1 MNEKAIQDAYKLF
14 QGAGYGKSIDE
25 FKNLMS
31 SNQNALNDAYKLFQ
45 GAGYGKSVD
54 DFKVLM
60 GSGASK
66 EEPLKK
72 KDSTVSDS
80 KLEKPISVSSS
91 KQAETKVDVK
101 APVKKEDKFEVYKG
115 YTGKED
121 KEYRF
126 DSKSN
131 IWYETKFSPGPSKQG
146 GKEMLA
152 SGATVKK
159 DATPNLD
166 LKSQYVQ
173 IKDPSRVKELNK
185 YFGKQ
190 GSTSDAFQ
198 TFVGYPGKEKNEYR
212 VSNGNWLRRQPGET
226 NWVTITNEG
235 SISSLNNQFGKDVKP
250 FTDKKEVEKVK
261 DYNNLEKQ
269 FEQNLSSINSKMID
283 MSEEAAVPQLQKLFP
298 AFTFEQSKAG
308 ADRVMVTAPNGVKK
322 EFLLD
327 NYTWSED
334 KAQADSL
341 RGFLIGNYDAK
352 LAKEQADLRAVE
364 QTTEDKVQRTVLPG
378 GGSVT
383 TITPSVVDRGV
394 AFPIIEQEA
403 KKERAEYQ
411 QAKSE
416 HIKDIYDRY
425 SGYVSKTGKT
435 DDLEARQALS
445 ELKADDTELKR
456 INAYQDD
463 IKTDIA
469 DFSSKKQKAAA
480 YLSAADAKL
489 KSGEINQAQ
498 YDAQYKPEIERMEAD
513 LKTQQDRINKE
524 TQNIGTIKRS
534 TERAAAENYLIQS
547 AKGSF
552 GGGVAYSFAKGFTYL
567 PRLAGGLL
575 NIEMKDLDKQV
586 AKELG
591 LYTTEEYI
599 QSEDRSD
606 IAKSA
611 FSLVESLGAMASGG
625 GSATAATAIALYG
638 MGYYEL
644 KDELDQVEGMTEQQ
658 KMIMAGA
665 YGLVSS
671 ALERFGLEFA
681 LGKTGAGKA
690 IKTSIMRNV
699 FSSLPKDAPKE
710 VIEAAIMNETKK
722 YLTGVGVDIAGSMI
736 VEGGTEALQSLT
748 GAGVKELYDAAK
760 GTNYFNKEG
769 AGKVF
774 EDALYEGYLGALGG
788 GIMSTVYNAGQVG
801 VRGMKAN
808 SAELALLMEAAQT
821 EGMDQAVLSNLK
833 ADILSGKI
841 STQEAKSIA
850 KNFNEVKS
858 KVAQMPDGLS
868 TEGKSAALSLMF
880 EKDDL
885 NKQIEGKDPNLV
897 KPQKDRIAE
906 IDNRLQEIGKEY
918 AVQEQS
924 TDEVPVQSGAGVGQE
939 MGQGVSQP
947 TGEQVTGEGE
957 QAQTAL
963 SEKKKNAIEREK
975 SSLNDTISFY
985 QNDLNNTPRL
995 NMIERSVTKSLIRET
1010 KKSLKLLESDP
1021 KKYAEKKLQEE
1032 SERDAEGNLT
1042 DEDSYNQS
1050 VDFLNIM
1057 SEEDTELTLE
1067 NFGEFTGF
1075 TDEETVTPVE
1085 ETVTPV
1091 EETVTPV
1098 EETVTPVTETAPVVE
1113 ETAAPAAQVEEQL
1126 SPEVKQEL
1134 DTFEQL
1140 LADEGLAFE
1149 EVIDEEAAA
1158 VAAEVDEEVVVPAPP
1173 SRRGR
1178 GVSSKTP
1185 TQAAPA
1191 AAPAPAKKKTKKQL
1205 AAESKERFIADI
1217 DAKIKSEKQVS
1228 SMKRAELENQKTRA
1242 YRNGNNQL
1250 GRELADKIEDER
1262 LASNKRLAELE
1273 AKKANPSALARF
1285 RKRAEE
1291 EERKDTRNSESKITK
1306 EMNRMTAEEQAF
1318 EEPTVSG
1325 EAELNPVE
1333 DSKQPKSLVD
1343 KVLKFLGLKSK
1354 DEMLRKIEDFDGIP
1368 MIMAMS
1374 DILSGGSIQDSMGNS
1389 MVVDG
1394 GLLFNTFGRN
1404 MELAWAGVTEDGAQ
1418 KQYEQAVAVY
1428 NANKELFD
1436 RLWAEGKI
1444 PKGHIPMAV
1453 MRMGNTAINSNEA
1466 VFRYVLPYI
1475 ESLPIE
1481 NREAALNQL
1490 KDTLRERA
1498 EGNAASVWYTELS
1511 EKIDNGEL
1519 ATKEDIFEY
1528 IQNIITTSNVDAQ
1541 VKSAKNFLNLIKRNN
1556 KDGSQKTLEDI
1567 VDDVNQKIE
1576 KIVPYMILNYIEK
1589 NNITTLD
1596 GFFNEIV
1603 EQSKKRAAGEANMFS
1618 LPIRAFIYNQFF
1630 SKESSEEQKA
1640 KQKQKGKVK
1649 TNNLDTIKVLLN
1661 GVENPRNEL
1670 FTSDFLY
1677 SKLGDPSMMK
1687 SKMGDVVAVMGI
1699 DVLNGG
1705 VGKAKHNNYGFGP
1718 KGRLISFISNPKQGV
1733 DVFPEFRAKAARV
1746 FKKNKKGEYPNTQAV
1761 ADQTG
1766 GAFFMDSAFRGT
1778 KARFGKIGDLDLLIG
1793 KLRFAFPEVS
1803 VTTTEQEFNDFLD
1816 QEGVRTRESDGTIIY
1831 GVTKDGRIFLNPNFD
1846 TLRTP
1851 IHEFGH
1857 IWMDYL
1863 RSPQSGPKGKALL
1876 KKGLEL
1882 VDGTPEYKRALKEYG
1897 DRDLALEEALVELMA
1912 TKGDTIINAAKK
1924 SKFKS
1929 WMNATFK
1936 YIKEQFITSKK
1947 FKKENIESLTLDE
1960 FINIGLADLFSGER
1974 VSGKFDARTAE
1985 GGTKAR
1991 ASKQGTIN
1999 AIVDV
2004 ARRNNISDD
2013 AIKAA
2018 LKKRGFSNAEI
2029 SDALNIQPTAQPTT
2043 QEGAVAELDNLIA
2056 NVKGYVQEY
2065 ARSARNKVR
2074 FDIKQKR
2081 RAVADSIRAM
2091 QAKGSIT
2098 AKQTQ
2103 LLLDKVG
2110 KLNLSNSESVQKFLD
2125 FAERVFK
2132 NAEYAESIST
2142 INKELPVAKRNLR
2155 SKLGIAENLVPML
2168 QRLFA
2173 VTPTHIPADVF
2184 EKYKAVVDMIGQ
2196 RKAVLELSEIQQL
2209 TDDVQEIFDAIEA
2222 EQGMVDELAERFY
2235 NYENK
2240 VLNDN
2245 GDVEYADTLA
2255 QMLNEGEITEVERD
2269 LMKKYRGKI
2278 VGFKERT
2285 KKTEA
2290 ELQDEKDAMID
2301 SLTNSTI
2308 ESDKL
2313 PTRDEQV
2320 LAKRIARLIKSGV
2333 LSELSNRELTD
2344 LVKVVDNINNG
2355 YITHRAQTLF
2365 EKMTALSNKETL
2377 MSPLKRV
2384 KVMFGELTKAKI
2396 KNSIKARNIYKSII
2410 DGNSAAF
2417 IDEVFG
2423 NFKTKPI
2430 YETVYEPIAKAISS
2444 FNSDNRMVQD
2454 RINKIQDK
2462 LINHFKR
2469 NPNKY
2474 TMSKYKMMTYLI
2486 QLEFESNPNSK
2497 QVNQAMAFLKK
2508 TIEQTNK
2515 EKTDYKERDIDMFNE
2530 IIDKYS
2536 KDVTDADGKVTQEI
2550 DIEKLFNS
2558 FSDVEK
2564 SAITEIRDIN
2574 SSMTEKAVFTAAVIR
2589 GSRINPINNYI
2600 SLSVIDPDTATDQ
2613 FNDINELRNTFGAQ
2627 ATASTRAKTLIERT
2641 GGVNAINFDPFSSV
2655 KKSSSAVLMDYH
2667 MTAPIR
2673 QGRMTMSQL
2682 EKSVDNNELP
2692 ENKRPLVNA
2701 LRDSFNGVVDVA
2713 IGNSFLGSSFWDE
2726 TANEIARQGYRAMLA
2741 SVPRMMAETM
2751 SNMSY
2756 IMFKGGA
2763 KWIEGSKYGKL
2774 LMSTDAFEV
2783 LKNVGSVQTSR
2794 IYSSNTMSNQ
2804 FVSSEIFN
2812 QTAGLKGSKAKGA
2825 IANASQLVYN
2835 QTLKRVKNSTELV
2848 ADALIS
2854 TPDKLMIRPLWF
2866 GSFAA
2871 EFKKQTGKDVDFGKI
2886 AENDS
2891 AYIEQN
2897 ADAIEQAR
2905 KAADNETIKAGSSDN
2920 VALGIMRNTAQP
2932 NDKFI
2937 SKWYKKFNSFMAKF
2951 LLFEYMTAR
2960 SAVMSLY
2967 NNGELTK
2974 REAVAQLAAVVSR
2987 MTVYNMAGAML
2998 SESMINLFVP
3008 GDDDDEEDKSV
3019 AQNAGRALTSTFTT
3033 LMFGRNFGNAFRAP
3047 MNVGIEYMN
3056 EMYLDVLRNGDY
3068 DPYEDAI
3075 QFTITPK
3082 QKEGQQQKGVSLKE
3096 IAFNTLG
3103 PSIPFIKASEY
3114 SFAKMTEPD
3123 KKTDEA
3129 LERQRKERL
3138 YRVPLEVAGALG
3150 YVPLY
3155 KDIKKIQ
3162 MEFLYGNLGKV
3173 SVKSRAQAEEMISS
3187 AKSSLKKDYQEIA
3200 IMESN
3205 GEISSQE
3212 AKEMS
3217 EDAELK
3223 YGKKVEDVIK
3233 ALEKL

>member
-1 MNEKAIQDAYKLF
+1 M
-14 QGAGYGKSIDE
+14 
-25 FKNLMS
+25 
-31 SNQNALNDAYKLFQ
+31 
-45 GAGYGKSVD
+45 
-54 DFKVLM
+54 
-60 GSGASK
+60 
-66 EEPLKK
+66 
-72 KDSTVSDS
+72 
-80 KLEKPISVSSS
+80 
-91 KQAETKVDVK
+91 
-101 APVKKEDKFEVYKG
+101 
-115 YTGKED
+115 
-121 KEYRF
+121 
-126 DSKSN
+126 
-131 IWYETKFSPGPSKQG
+131 
-146 GKEMLA
+146 
-152 SGATVKK
+152 
-159 DATPNLD
+159 
-166 LKSQYVQ
+166 
-173 IKDPSRVKELNK
+173 
-185 YFGKQ
+185 
-190 GSTSDAFQ
+190 
-198 TFVGYPGKEKNEYR
+198 
-212 VSNGNWLRRQPGET
+212 
-226 NWVTITNEG
+226 
-235 SISSLNNQFGKDVKP
+235 
-250 FTDKKEVEKVK
+250 
-261 DYNNLEKQ
+261 
-269 FEQNLSSINSKMID
+269 
-283 MSEEAAVPQLQKLFP
+283 
-298 AFTFEQSKAG
+298 
-308 ADRVMVTAPNGVKK
+308 
-322 EFLLD
+322 
-327 NYTWSED
+327 
-334 KAQADSL
+334 
-341 RGFLIGNYDAK
+341 
-352 LAKEQADLRAVE
+352 
-364 QTTEDKVQRTVLPG
+364 
-378 GGSVT
+378 
-383 TITPSVVDRGV
+383 
-394 AFPIIEQEA
+394 
-403 KKERAEYQ
+403 
-411 QAKSE
+411 
-416 HIKDIYDRY
+416 
-425 SGYVSKTGKT
+425 
-435 DDLEARQALS
+435 
-445 ELKADDTELKR
+445 
-456 INAYQDD
+456 
-463 IKTDIA
+463 
-469 DFSSKKQKAAA
+469 
-480 YLSAADAKL
+480 
-489 KSGEINQAQ
+489 
-498 YDAQYKPEIERMEAD
+498 
-513 LKTQQDRINKE
+513 
-524 TQNIGTIKRS
+524 
-534 TERAAAENYLIQS
+534 
-547 AKGSF
+547 
-552 GGGVAYSFAKGFTYL
+552 
-567 PRLAGGLL
+567 
-575 NIEMKDLDKQV
+575 
-586 AKELG
+586 
-591 LYTTEEYI
+591 
-599 QSEDRSD
+599 
-606 IAKSA
+606 
-611 FSLVESLGAMASGG
+611 
-625 GSATAATAIALYG
+625 
-638 MGYYEL
+638 
-644 KDELDQVEGMTEQQ
+644 
-658 KMIMAGA
+658 
-665 YGLVSS
+665 
-671 ALERFGLEFA
+671 
-681 LGKTGAGKA
+681 
-690 IKTSIMRNV
+690 
-699 FSSLPKDAPKE
+699 
-710 VIEAAIMNETKK
+710 
-722 YLTGVGVDIAGSMI
+722 
-736 VEGGTEALQSLT
+736 
-748 GAGVKELYDAAK
+748 
-760 GTNYFNKEG
+760 
-769 AGKVF
+769 
-774 EDALYEGYLGALGG
+774 
-788 GIMSTVYNAGQVG
+788 
-801 VRGMKAN
+801 
-808 SAELALLMEAAQT
+808 
-821 EGMDQAVLSNLK
+821 
-833 ADILSGKI
+833 
-841 STQEAKSIA
+841 
-850 KNFNEVKS
+850 
-858 KVAQMPDGLS
+858 
-868 TEGKSAALSLMF
+868 
-880 EKDDL
+880 
-885 NKQIEGKDPNLV
+885 
-897 KPQKDRIAE
+897 
-906 IDNRLQEIGKEY
+906 
-918 AVQEQS
+918 
-924 TDEVPVQSGAGVGQE
+924 
-939 MGQGVSQP
+939 
-947 TGEQVTGEGE
+947 
-957 QAQTAL
+957 
-963 SEKKKNAIEREK
+963 
-975 SSLNDTISFY
+975 
-985 QNDLNNTPRL
+985 
-995 NMIERSVTKSLIRET
+995 
-1010 KKSLKLLESDP
+1010 
-1021 KKYAEKKLQEE
+1021 
-1032 SERDAEGNLT
+1032 
-1042 DEDSYNQS
+1042 
-1050 VDFLNIM
+1050 
-1057 SEEDTELTLE
+1057 
-1067 NFGEFTGF
+1067 
-1075 TDEETVTPVE
+1075 
-1085 ETVTPV
+1085 
-1091 EETVTPV
+1091 
-1098 EETVTPVTETAPVVE
+1098 
-1113 ETAAPAAQVEEQL
+1113 
-1126 SPEVKQEL
+1126 
-1134 DTFEQL
+1134 
-1140 LADEGLAFE
+1140 
-1149 EVIDEEAAA
+1149 
-1158 VAAEVDEEVVVPAPP
+1158 
-1173 SRRGR
+1173 
-1178 GVSSKTP
+1178 
-1185 TQAAPA
+1185 
-1191 AAPAPAKKKTKKQL
+1191 
-1205 AAESKERFIADI
+1205 
-1217 DAKIKSEKQVS
+1217 
-1228 SMKRAELENQKTRA
+1228 
-1242 YRNGNNQL
+1242 
-1250 GRELADKIEDER
+1250 
-1262 LASNKRLAELE
+1262 
-1273 AKKANPSALARF
+1273 
-1285 RKRAEE
+1285 
-1291 EERKDTRNSESKITK
+1291 
-1306 EMNRMTAEEQAF
+1306 
-1318 EEPTVSG
+1318 
-1325 EAELNPVE
+1325 
-1333 DSKQPKSLVD
+1333 
-1343 KVLKFLGLKSK
+1343 
-1354 DEMLRKIEDFDGIP
+1354 
-1368 MIMAMS
+1368 
-1374 DILSGGSIQDSMGNS
+1374 
-1389 MVVDG
+1389 
-1394 GLLFNTFGRN
+1394 
-1404 MELAWAGVTEDGAQ
+1404 
-1418 KQYEQAVAVY
+1418 
-1428 NANKELFD
+1428 
-1436 RLWAEGKI
+1436 
-1444 PKGHIPMAV
+1444 
-1453 MRMGNTAINSNEA
+1453 
-1466 VFRYVLPYI
+1466 
-1475 ESLPIE
+1475 
-1481 NREAALNQL
+1481 
-1490 KDTLRERA
+1490 
-1498 EGNAASVWYTELS
+1498 
-1511 EKIDNGEL
+1511 
-1519 ATKEDIFEY
+1519 
-1528 IQNIITTSNVDAQ
+1528 
-1541 VKSAKNFLNLIKRNN
+1541 
-1556 KDGSQKTLEDI
+1556 
-1567 VDDVNQKIE
+1567 
-1576 KIVPYMILNYIEK
+1576 
-1589 NNITTLD
+1589 
-1596 GFFNEIV
+1596 
-1603 EQSKKRAAGEANMFS
+1603 
-1618 LPIRAFIYNQFF
+1618 
-1630 SKESSEEQKA
+1630 
-1640 KQKQKGKVK
+1640 
-1649 TNNLDTIKVLLN
+1649 
-1661 GVENPRNEL
+1661 
-1670 FTSDFLY
+1670 
-1677 SKLGDPSMMK
+1677 
-1687 SKMGDVVAVMGI
+1687 
-1699 DVLNGG
+1699 
-1705 VGKAKHNNYGFGP
+1705 
-1718 KGRLISFISNPKQGV
+1718 
-1733 DVFPEFRAKAARV
+1733 
-1746 FKKNKKGEYPNTQAV
+1746 
-1761 ADQTG
+1761 
-1766 GAFFMDSAFRGT
+1766 
-1778 KARFGKIGDLDLLIG
+1778 
-1793 KLRFAFPEVS
+1793 
-1803 VTTTEQEFNDFLD
+1803 
-1816 QEGVRTRESDGTIIY
+1816 
-1831 GVTKDGRIFLNPNFD
+1831 
-1846 TLRTP
+1846 
-1851 IHEFGH
+1851 
-1857 IWMDYL
+1857 
-1863 RSPQSGPKGKALL
+1863 L

-2043 QEGAVAELDNLIA
+2043 QEGAVAELDSLIA

-2142 INKELPVAKRNLR
+2142 INKELPVAKRNLK

-2301 SLTNSTI
+2301 SLTKSTI

-2313 PTRDEQV
+2313 PTKDEQV

-2423 NFKTKPI
+2423 NFKTRPI

-2444 FNSDNRMVQD
+2444 FNSDNRMIQD

-2515 EKTDYKERDIDMFNE
+2515 EKTNYSERDIDMFNE

-2682 EKSVDNNELP
+2682 EKSIDNNELP
-2692 ENKRPLVNA
+2692 ENKRQLVNA

-2713 IGNSFLGSSFWDE
+2713 IGNSFLGSTFGDE
-2726 TANEIARQGYRAMLA
+2726 IANEIARQGYRAMLA
-2741 SVPRMMAETM
+2741 SVPRMLGETM

-2763 KWIEGSKYGKL
+2763 KWIKGSQYGKL

-2866 GSFAA
+2866 GSFAI

-2920 VALGIMRNTAQP
+2920 VALGIMRNTAMP
-2932 NDKFI
+2932 NDTGAA
-2937 SKWYKKFNSFMAKF
+2937 KWYKKFNSFMAKF

-2998 SESMINLFVP
+2998 SESMVGLFVP

-3056 EMYLDVLRNGDY
+3056 EKYLDVLRNGEY

-3075 QFTITPK
+3075 QFTIVPK
-3082 QKEGQQQKGVSLKE
+3082 QKEGQQQKGVSIKE
-3096 IAFNTLG
+3096 IMFNTLG
-3103 PSIPFIKASEY
+3103 PSIPFIKAAEY
-3114 SFAKMTEPD
+3114 SVSKMTEPD

-3129 LERQRKERL
+3129 LERQRRERL

-3162 MEFLYGNLGKV
+3162 MQFLYGDMNKLVVNDENVKGLFSAAKSKYTK
-3173 SVKSRAQAEEMISS
+3173 SVREISELEDEKAISS
-3187 AKSSLKKDYQEIA
+3187 AEAAKMYEQAEI
-3200 IMESN
+3200 
-3205 GEISSQE
+3205 
-3212 AKEMS
+3212 
-3217 EDAELK
+3217 D
-3223 YGKKVEDVIK
+3223 
-3233 ALEKL
+3233 LEKRFEELEKEYEKSQK